1 MDLKEQSY
9 MLAIEKYEGIKPAAE
24 SLHISPP
31 ALSVF
36 LSNLESRIGAR
47 LFDRLGKRF
56 IPTEI
61 GKLYLKNASEMMRI
75 REQYAQKLS
84 QLKNGTAGTVRFGIH
99 PRRTLN
105 LLAPVLTQFAIKY
118 PEVQVY
124 PFEGS
129 SPRMYEL
136 LLAGELDFIIVND
149 VHNDPHLKYLPL
161 YQDKLVV
168 VLSDSYSV
176 TEQSILLPNQTI
188 PWINLSHFNGE
199 RFILQKPEQSSRFYE
214 DQAIAHSKAKPGQIF
229 VIENL
234 ESACQ
239 MAAEGYGIAF
249 TFEHYIRHFSYEKNI
264 TYYLSGDV
272 SLTVNYYI
280 VTRDGKFISDYTH
293 ELIDII
299 KVIVS

>member
-1 MDLKEQSY
+1 MELKEQSY
-9 MLAIEKYEGIKPAAE
+9 MLAIEQYEGIKSAAE

-61 GKLYLKNASEMMRI
+61 GKLYLKNAKEMMRI
-75 REQYAQKLS
+75 REQYELELAQH
-84 QLKNGTAGTVRFGIH
+84 KNGTAGTVRFGIH

-118 PEVQVY
+118 PEVQVF

-136 LLAGELDFIIVND
+136 LLDGELDFIIVNY
-149 VHNDPHLKYLPL
+149 VNNDPHLKYLPL

-176 TEQSILLPNQTI
+176 AEQSVLLPNQTI
-188 PWINLSHFNGE
+188 PWIDLSHFNGE
-199 RFILQKPEQSSRFYE
+199 RFILQKPDQSSRFYE
-214 DQAIAHSKAKPGQIF
+214 DQAIAWSQAKPGQIF
-229 VIENL
+229 IIENL

-249 TFEHYIRHFSYEKNI
+249 TFEHYIRHFSYKKNI
-264 TYYLSGDV
+264 TYYLAGDV
-272 SLTVNYYI
+272 NLAVNYYI
-280 VTRDGKFISDYTH
+280 VSRDGKFIPDYTH

-299 KVIVS
+299 KRYC